1 MPVDVNRLHLLLASK
16 RYPLSAHADSDKK
29 KNYHQQ
35 VRIWIAVLR
44 DADNNRTYAHTLYI

>member
-1 MPVDVNRLHLLLASK
+1 MPVNINRLHLLLASI

-35 VRIWIAVLR
+35 VRMWIAILG
-44 DADNNRTYAHTLYI
+44 DADNNCTYAHTLYI